1 MKTLSKAEILAMIQN
16 ASLTDFS
23 LTTSQICGFIS
34 SFAYGIYEIL
44 VAKGIQPLRTTK
56 AVVHKLKQELFG
68 RNFSKTLEF
77 ESDFEALNFIYNE
90 VQNLY
95 TLNAYQAIFE
105 PVVKRIMSD
114 ESYANDFFFCHSGKE
129 RLTAGNEM
137 NISGLRSA
145 VVKKVYDS
153 YRVLISKEDVSTFL
167 YLHLFNNDWCELRKY
182 AFRASLH
189 TWLTTTTTRCVL
201 TRLRND
207 GIIPKAVSGDKFS
220 LQLRNKTPGYCQLII
235 DKMVTVRDFHEILS
249 LYYVERMQKSEIAE
263 LLSMDPKSV
272 ERDLRAAKKYLI
284 VKLLNVPNEF
294 GDAYVARTTESSN
307 INVSNE
313 LLSLIGRNRCSDVAD
328 QSILREIF
336 GVNADDPTFDAT
348 LNAFLDDFYRTTLG
362 WKPDEISIFK
372 ARFFDKIPAKEVAAM
387 HPGRHGHNIDN
398 IFSKL
403 RKRFIP
409 AFQCWI
415 DDEIKRK
422 HIIL

>member
-1 MKTLSKAEILAMIQN
+1 MKNLTKTDFLAMIQN

-23 LTTSQICGFIS
+23 FTTTKLCGFIS
-34 SFAYGIYEIL
+34 SFAYGVYDIL
-44 VAKGIQPLRTTK
+44 VENGTTPLRTTK
-56 AVVHKLKQELFG
+56 AVIMKLKQELFG
-68 RNFSKTLEF
+68 RNFSKTLNF
-77 ESDFEALNFIYNE
+77 ENDFEALTFIYNE
-90 VQNLY
+90 AINLY
-95 TLNAYQAIFE
+95 TVGSYQAIFE

-114 ESYANDFFFCHSGKE
+114 DRYANDFFFCHTGKE
-129 RLTAGNEM
+129 RLTAGEEM

-145 VVKKVYDS
+145 VVKLVFDRYG
-153 YRVLISKEDVSTFL
+153 VLISKADVSTIL
-167 YLHLFNNDWCELRKY
+167 YLHLFKNDWCELRKY
-182 AFRASLH
+182 AFRASIY

-235 DKMVTVRDFHEILS
+235 DTMVNVIDFHDMLS

-272 ERDLRAAKKYLI
+272 ERDLKAAQKYLI

-294 GDAYVARTTESSN
+294 GDAYVARTTEASN

-336 GVNADDPTFDAT
+336 GVDADDPTFDAT
-348 LNAFLDDFYRTTLG
+348 LNAFLDDFYRKKLG
-362 WKPDEISIFK
+362 WSTEESSIFK
-372 ARFFDKIPAKEVAAM
+372 ARFFDKIPAKDVAAM

-409 AFQCWI
+409 AFKCWI

-422 HIIL
+422 QIIL

>member
-1 MKTLSKAEILAMIQN
+1 MKNLTKTAILAMIQN

-23 LTTSQICGFIS
+23 LTTSKICGVIS
-34 SFAYGIYEIL
+34 SFAYGIFDIL
-44 VAKGIQPLRTTK
+44 EANGTKTMRTPK
-56 AVVHKLKQELFG
+56 AVIMKLKQELFG
-68 RNFSKTLEF
+68 RNFSKAIDF
-77 ESDFEALNFIYNE
+77 ENDFEALTFIYNE
-90 VQNLY
+90 AINLY
-95 TLNAYQAIFE
+95 TVGSYQAIFE

-114 ESYANDFFFCHSGKE
+114 ERYANDFFFCHTGKE

-145 VVKKVYDS
+145 VVEIVYDR
-153 YRVLISKEDVSTFL
+153 YGVLINKDDVSTFL
-167 YLHLFNNDWCELRKY
+167 YLHLFNNDWRELRKY

-220 LQLRNKTPGYCQLII
+220 LQLRKKNPGYCQLII

-249 LYYVERMQKSEIAE
+249 LYYVERMQKSEIAAH
-263 LLSMDPKSV
+263 LSMDPKSV
-272 ERDLRAAKKYLI
+272 ERDLRAAQKYLI

-313 LLSLIGRNRCSDVAD
+313 LLSLIGRNSCSDVAD

-372 ARFFDKIPAKEVAAM
+372 ARFFDKIPAKDVAAM

-409 AFQCWI
+409 AFKCWI

-422 HIIL
+422 QIIL